1 MDMAKKDTQ
10 EISILKWGSRIS
22 TWMVPSFEVFW
33 GKMETIKPIHKILEI
48 LDAKHE
54 VKQEQRQKGNR
65 NDDNNAM

>member
-1 MDMAKKDTQ
+1 
-10 EISILKWGSRIS
+10 
-22 TWMVPSFEVFW
+22 MVPSFEVFW